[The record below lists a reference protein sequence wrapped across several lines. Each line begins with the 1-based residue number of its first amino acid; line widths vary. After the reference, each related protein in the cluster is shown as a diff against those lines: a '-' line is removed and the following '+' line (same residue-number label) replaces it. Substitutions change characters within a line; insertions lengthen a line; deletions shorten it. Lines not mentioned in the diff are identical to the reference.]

1 MKTFKSLLLAVL
13 LLSFLPKIYAQNDS
27 IQISGVLKGLGNKSV
42 WISFSDDAGVSRS
55 FKANGNNDAFKL
67 KLPKL
72 KQPSLARFDVS
83 ISRGMTATVNGQ
95 TIANPA
101 PRLELFVFNQN
112 ITLSGEALYVH
123 LAKVHGDE
131 ENNALANFKSS
142 VYKEERRNYDNSLAM
157 FNAKYHG
164 GKAVKEDALMAEIT
178 ANGKKVFEQQRNFI
192 QGNPDALAAVFLLS
206 RSQNIYTAGNY
217 TKVWNSLSD
226 KYKDHPLAKGIK
238 AYVKKMSSTLDGAE
252 AIDFERKDKDGN
264 TIKLSNYKGK
274 TVLLDF
280 WGSWC
285 GPCRASH
292 PHLKTLYSRYKDKG
306 FEIVAIAQ
314 EQGKNIEAAKKSWLK
329 AIEEDQI
336 TWKHILNQ
344 EGIEKQDLVKSY
356 NIIAFPTKILVNA
369 EGKIVL
375 RITSSATDDIDKA
388 LAKIYGF

>member
-1 MKTFKSLLLAVL
+1 MKTFKSLLIAGL

-42 WISFSDDAGVSRS
+42 WISFSDDTGVSRS
-55 FKANGNNDAFKL
+55 FKANATNDHFKL

-72 KQPSLARFDVS
+72 KQPSMARFDVS
-83 ISRGMTATVNGQ
+83 IPRDMTATVDGHI
-95 TIANPA
+95 TSNPA

-123 LAKVHGDE
+123 LAKVQGDE
-131 ENNALANFKSS
+131 ENNALARFKTS
-142 VYKEERRNYDNSLAM
+142 VYKEERKNYDHSLAM

-164 GKAVKEDALMAEIT
+164 GKAVKDEVLMAAIT
-178 ANGKKVFEQQRNFI
+178 ANGRRIFEQQRNFI
-192 QGNPDALAAVFLLS
+192 QANPDALAAVFLLS
-206 RSQNIYTAGNY
+206 RSQNIYTAGDY
-217 TKVWNSLSD
+217 TKVWNNLSD
-226 KYKDHPLAKGIK
+226 KYKDHPLARSIK
-238 AYVKKMSSTLDGAE
+238 TYVKKMSSTLDGVE

-264 TIKLSNYKGK
+264 TIKLSDYKGK

-292 PHLKTLYSRYKDKG
+292 PHLKALYSRYKDKG

-314 EQGKNIEAAKKSWLK
+314 EQGKDIAEARKKWLK
-329 AIEEDQI
+329 AIVEDDI
-336 TWKHILNQ
+336 NWKHVLNL
-344 EGIEKQDLVKSY
+344 EGIEKQDIVKSY